1 MTKFEKT
8 ERIVSNLM
16 ILAYFFYFLFQTQN
30 RLTKMEMENV
40 SFEKRYTQ
48 ISNFI
53 DVEHFLIS

>member
-1 MTKFEKT
+1 
-8 ERIVSNLM
+8 M